1 MSKEVGR
8 KKWLLPGQPTMCKA
22 DRSADLDMSSSTAG
36 VGVEMYLER
45 VQKRMKKAAIKTASV
60 DNCFD
65 KLCHK
70 S

>member
-8 KKWLLPGQPTMCKA
+8 NKWLLPGQPTMCKA
-22 DRSADLDMSSSTAG
+22 DRSANGDMSSSTGG
-36 VGVEMYLER
+36 VGVEIYLQR
-45 VQKRMKKAAIKTASV
+45 VQKRMKKRAIKTASA